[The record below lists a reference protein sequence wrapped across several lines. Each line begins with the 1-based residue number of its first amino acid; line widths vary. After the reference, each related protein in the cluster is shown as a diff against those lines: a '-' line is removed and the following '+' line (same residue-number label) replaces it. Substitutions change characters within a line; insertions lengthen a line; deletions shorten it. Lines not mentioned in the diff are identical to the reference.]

1 MAYDEKWLG
10 GKIMTAIGIIGII
23 VALVLFLVLV
33 YKGVSSFI
41 VAPVCAVVVAVTNAM
56 SPVTTFYTFAQGLGD
71 MIVQLFAIVFLG
83 AVLGKLYTDTK
94 AAASIAKTL
103 TVTFIA
109 KRKGKTQVRIAI
121 LIMMIIAGLMTMGG
135 IDGFVLTFTTFP
147 IAMII
152 AEMVK
157 IPRRFVPAM
166 LMLNCAFMAC
176 PGAPQID
183 NIAMVGALQGEGYDV
198 SATAAAIP
206 GLIGVIIV
214 IVLGYITLTQMI
226 IKAQERGEVFDAA
239 GIEMTDVM
247 SDDTKLP
254 NFFVALIP
262 LVLVFVLYT
271 IVGLDV
277 AVALTAGNLAVL
289 ILMGRYIE
297 KKDGSRLKGIIS
309 SLNMGAD
316 SYPNALTTVATP
328 SGLATVVTSTAA
340 FGAIVGALSTL
351 NLHPVLLAFLVICV
365 VVALTSAPPVALYV
379 GLPVVVGICRAK
391 GLDFNVAAVG
401 RVAALAATTFE
412 TLPVNGM
419 CVLTIHLARSSYKE
433 SYLPM
438 FLNTLVYT
446 LIASIV
452 VALICIACPG
462 LAF

>member
-1 MAYDEKWLG
+1 
-10 GKIMTAIGIIGII
+10 MTAIGIIGII

-109 KRKGKTQVRIAI
+109 KREGKTQVRIAI

-183 NIAMVGALQGEGYDV
+183 NIAMVGALQGEGFEV
-198 SATAAAIP
+198 TATAAAIP
-206 GLIGVIIV
+206 G
-214 IVLGYITLTQMI
+214 
-226 IKAQERGEVFDAA
+226 
-239 GIEMTDVM
+239 
-247 SDDTKLP
+247 
-254 NFFVALIP
+254 
-262 LVLVFVLYT
+262 LVFVLYT

-297 KKDGSRLKGIIS
+297 KKDGSRLKGIIG
-309 SLNMGAD
+309 SLNIGAD

>member
-1 MAYDEKWLG
+1 MG
-10 GKIMTAIGIIGII
+10 TIGIIGII
-23 VALVLFLVLV
+23 VALLLFLMLV

-41 VAPVCAVVVAVTNAM
+41 VAPVCAIIIAATNAM
-56 SPVTTFYTFAQGLGD
+56 NPVETFYTFAQGLGD

-83 AVLGKLYTDTK
+83 AILGKLYTDTK
-94 AAASIAKTL
+94 SAASIAKTL
-103 TVTFIA
+103 TIKFIA
-109 KRKGKTQVRIAI
+109 KKEGKAQVRIAV
-121 LIMMIIAGLMTMGG
+121 LIMMVIAGLMTMGG

-152 AEMVK
+152 ARMVN
-157 IPRRFVPAM
+157 IPRRYVPAM

-183 NIAMVGALQGEGYDV
+183 NIAMVGALNGEGYNV
-198 SATAAAIP
+198 SATCGIIP
-206 GLIGVIIV
+206 GIIGVAIV
-214 IVLGYITLTQMI
+214 LVLGYITLTTMI
-226 IKAQERGEVFDAA
+226 IKSQEKGETFDAA
-239 GIEMTDVM
+239 GIDTPDIL

-262 LVLVFVLYT
+262 LIIVFVLYT
-271 IVGLDV
+271 ILKLDV
-277 AVALTAGNLAVL
+277 AVALAAGNVAVIVLA
-289 ILMGRYIE
+289 GRFIE
-297 KKDGSRLKGIIS
+297 KKDGSRLKTVIS
-309 SLNMGAD
+309 SLNGGAN

-340 FGAIVGALSTL
+340 FGMIVGALSAL
-351 NLHPVLLAFLVICV
+351 NLHPIMLCLIVICV

-379 GLPVVVGICRAK
+379 GLPVVVGICASK
-391 GLDFNVAAVG
+391 GLSFNVAALG

-419 CVLTIHLARSSYKE
+419 CVLTISLARSTYKD

-446 LIASIV
+446 LIATVV
-452 VALICIACPG
+452 VAVLCIVAPG
-462 LAF
+462 IAF

>member
-1 MAYDEKWLG
+1 
-10 GKIMTAIGIIGII
+10 MTAIGIIGII

-109 KRKGKTQVRIAI
+109 KREGKTQVRIAI

-183 NIAMVGALQGEGYDV
+183 NIAMVGALQGEGFEV
-198 SATAAAIP
+198 TATAAAIP
-206 GLIGVIIV
+206 GLVGV
-214 IVLGYITLTQMI
+214 L
-226 IKAQERGEVFDAA
+226 
-239 GIEMTDVM
+239 
-247 SDDTKLP
+247 
-254 NFFVALIP
+254 N
-262 LVLVFVLYT
+262 T

-297 KKDGSRLKGIIS
+297 KKDGSRLKGIIG
-309 SLNMGAD
+309 SLNIGAD

>member
-1 MAYDEKWLG
+1 
-10 GKIMTAIGIIGII
+10 MTAIGVIGII

-56 SPVTTFYTFAQGLGD
+56 NPVTTFYTFAQGLGD
-71 MIVQLFAIVFLG
+71 MIVQLFAIV
-83 AVLGKLYTDTK
+83 VLGKLYTDTK

-109 KRKGKTQVRIAI
+109 KREGKTQVRIAI

-183 NIAMVGALQGEGYDV
+183 NIAMVGALTGEGYDV
-198 SATAAAIP
+198 TATAAAIP
-206 GLIGVIIV
+206 GLIGVLIV

-297 KKDGSRLKGIIS
+297 KKDGSRLKSIIG

-351 NLHPVLLAFLVICV
+351 NLHPVLLALLVICV

-419 CVLTIHLARSSYKE
+419 CVLTIRLARSNYKD

-438 FLNTLVYT
+438 FFNTLVYT

-452 VALICIACPG
+452 VAIICIACPG